1 MAFSEIELKRIENLV
16 GDLCRRR
23 SPAEFRDE
31 LRLEYK
37 IQGHDVVIFEWRQ
50 QYGDQTGFYDTP
62 VAKIKFVRTKNEWR
76 LYWMRADLK
85 WHGYEMLP
93 SSRDLAELVN
103 EIDEDP
109 FAAFFG

>member
-1 MAFSEIELKRIENLV
+1 MALSEIELKKIEILV

-23 SPAEFRDE
+23 SPDGFGDE

-37 IQGHDVVIFEWRQ
+37 IQGHDIVIFEWRQ
-50 QYGDQTGFYDTP
+50 RYGEQTGFFDTP

-76 LYWMRADLK
+76 LYWMRSDLK
-85 WHGYEMLP
+85 WHAYPTLP
-93 SSRDLAELVN
+93 SSRDLAILVH

-109 FAAFFG
+109 FACFFG